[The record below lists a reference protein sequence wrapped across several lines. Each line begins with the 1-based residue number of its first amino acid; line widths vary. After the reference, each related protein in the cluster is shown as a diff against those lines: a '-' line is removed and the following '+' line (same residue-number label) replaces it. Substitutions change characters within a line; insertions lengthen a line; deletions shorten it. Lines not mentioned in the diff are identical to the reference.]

1 MTTKG
6 SRRNIDFLTGT
17 RADFGKLKTLI
28 SNLYM
33 ENELFNIYIF
43 VTGMHMLKEYGSTW
57 EEVREF
63 GIGKLY
69 YFINQ
74 NKSDSMD
81 AIIGKT
87 ITGLSDYIKEIDPE
101 LILVHGDRI
110 ESLAGAIV
118 GCLNNTLVAH
128 VEGGEISG
136 TVDDVIRHSITKLA
150 HIHFVSNMNSK
161 SRLLQLGEQ
170 PESIFIIG
178 SPEIDILNSP
188 DLPNLN
194 EVLTKYEITFTNYIL
209 FILHPVTTEVH
220 KLDQYLLSIK
230 KLLTD
235 TAHNFLIIQSN
246 NDFGSEKI
254 KELYK
259 EINDNKNIRILPSMR
274 FEYYL
279 TALKNAKMIIGNSSS
294 GVRESSYF
302 GVPAINLGTRQKGR
316 SESKNIINS
325 DYDFIQINDIIN
337 KNYGKRF
344 EPTEE
349 FGEGESG
356 SKFKKVLSNP
366 HFWQTAIQKTF
377 KDI

>member
-6 SRRNIDFLTGT
+6 SRRNIVFLTGT

-377 KDI
+377 TDI

>member
-6 SRRNIDFLTGT
+6 SRRNIVFLTGT

-220 KLDQYLLSIK
+220 KLEQYLLSIK

>member
-1 MTTKG
+1 MISKN
-6 SRRNIDFLTGT
+6 SKKNIVFLTGT

-28 SNLYM
+28 SNLYK

-63 GIGKLY
+63 GLGKLY

-81 AIIGKT
+81 SIFGKT
-87 ITGLSDYIKEIDPE
+87 ITGLSDYIKEIDPD
-101 LILVHGDRI
+101 LIVVHGDRI

-118 GCLNNTLVAH
+118 GGLNNTLVAH

-136 TVDDVIRHSITKLA
+136 TVDDIIRHSITKLA
-150 HIHFVSNMNSK
+150 HIHFVSNMDSQN
-161 SRLLQLGEQ
+161 RLLQLGEQ
-170 PESIFIIG
+170 PKSIFIIG
-178 SPEIDILNSP
+178 SPEIDILNSS
-188 DLPNLN
+188 DLPNLD
-194 EVLTKYEITFTNYIL
+194 EVIAKYEINFSDYIL

-220 KLDQYLLSIK
+220 NLDQYLLSIK
-230 KLLTD
+230 KLLTESE
-235 TAHNFLIIQSN
+235 HNFLIIQSN
-246 NDFGSEKI
+246 NDLGSEKI

-259 EINDNKNIRILPSMR
+259 ELIGKQNIRVLPSMR

-316 SESKNIINS
+316 SESKNIVNC
-325 DYDFIQINDIIN
+325 DYDVILINDIIN
-337 KNYGKRF
+337 NNYGKRF
-344 EPTEE
+344 KATEE
-349 FGEGESG
+349 FGEGGSG
-356 SKFKKVLSNP
+356 SKFKKVLSDP
-366 HFWQTAIQKTF
+366 HFWQTPIQKTF

>member
-6 SRRNIDFLTGT
+6 SRKNIVFLTGT

-74 NKSDSMD
+74 NRSDSMD

-87 ITGLSDYIKEIDPE
+87 ITGLSDYIKEIDPD

-136 TVDDVIRHSITKLA
+136 TVDDLIRHSVTKLA
-150 HIHFVSNMNSK
+150 HIHFVSNMDSK
-161 SRLLQLGEQ
+161 NRLLQLGEQ
-170 PESIFIIG
+170 PKSIFIIG
-178 SPEIDILNSP
+178 SPEIDILDSP

-194 EVLTKYEITFTNYIL
+194 EVLTKYEITFNDYIL

-220 KLDQYLLSIK
+220 NLDQHLLSIK
-230 KLLTD
+230 ILLTD
-235 TAHNFLIIQSN
+235 PAHNFLVIQSN

-259 EINDNKNIRILPSMR
+259 ELSNNKNIRILPSMR
-274 FEYYL
+274 FEHYL

-316 SESKNIINS
+316 SDSKNIINC

-344 EPTEE
+344 ESTEE

-356 SKFKKVLSNP
+356 SKFKKVLSDP

>member
-1 MTTKG
+1 
-6 SRRNIDFLTGT
+6 
-17 RADFGKLKTLI
+17 
-28 SNLYM
+28 
-33 ENELFNIYIF
+33 
-43 VTGMHMLKEYGSTW
+43 
-57 EEVREF
+57 
-63 GIGKLY
+63 
-69 YFINQ
+69 
-74 NKSDSMD
+74 MD

-87 ITGLSDYIKEIDPE
+87 ITGLSDYIKEIDPD

-136 TVDDVIRHSITKLA
+136 TVDDLIRHSVTKLA
-150 HIHFVSNMNSK
+150 HIHFVSNMDSK
-161 SRLLQLGEQ
+161 NRLLQLGEQ
-170 PESIFIIG
+170 PKSIFIIG

-194 EVLTKYEITFTNYIL
+194 EVLTKYEITFNDYIL
-209 FILHPVTTEVH
+209 FIFHPVTTEVH
-220 KLDQYLLSIK
+220 NLDQHLLSIK
-230 KLLTD
+230 RLLTHP
-235 TAHNFLIIQSN
+235 AHNFLVIQSN

-259 EINDNKNIRILPSMR
+259 ELSNNKNIRILPSMR

-316 SESKNIINS
+316 SESKNIINC
-325 DYDFIQINDIIN
+325 DYDFIKINDIIN

-344 EPTEE
+344 ESTEE

-356 SKFKKVLSNP
+356 SKFKKVLSDP

>member
-6 SRRNIDFLTGT
+6 SRKNIVFLTGT

-33 ENELFNIYIF
+33 ENELFNIHIF

-74 NKSDSMD
+74 NRSDSMD

-87 ITGLSDYIKEIDPE
+87 ITGLSDYIKEIDPD

-136 TVDDVIRHSITKLA
+136 TVDDLIRHSITKLA
-150 HIHFVSNMNSK
+150 HIHFVSNMDSK
-161 SRLLQLGEQ
+161 NRLLQLGEQ
-170 PESIFIIG
+170 PKSIFIIG

-194 EVLTKYEITFTNYIL
+194 EVLTKYEITFNDYIL

-220 KLDQYLLSIK
+220 NLDQHLLSIK
-230 KLLTD
+230 RLLTD
-235 TAHNFLIIQSN
+235 PAHNFLVIQSN

-259 EINDNKNIRILPSMR
+259 GLKNNKNIRILPSMR

-316 SESKNIINS
+316 SESKNIINC
-325 DYDFIQINDIIN
+325 DYDFIQINDIVD

-344 EPTEE
+344 ESTDE

-356 SKFKKVLSNP
+356 SKFKKVLSDP

>member
-1 MTTKG
+1 MTTKS
-6 SRRNIDFLTGT
+6 SRKNIVFLTGT

-74 NKSDSMD
+74 NRSDSMD

-87 ITGLSDYIKEIDPE
+87 ITGLSDYIKEIDPD

-136 TVDDVIRHSITKLA
+136 TVDDLIRHSVTKLA
-150 HIHFVSNMNSK
+150 HIHFVSNMDSK
-161 SRLLQLGEQ
+161 NRLLQLGEQ
-170 PESIFIIG
+170 PKSIFIIG

-194 EVLTKYEITFTNYIL
+194 EVLTKYEITFNDYIL
-209 FILHPVTTEVH
+209 FIFHPVTTEVH
-220 KLDQYLLSIK
+220 NLDQHLLSIK
-230 KLLTD
+230 RLLTHP
-235 TAHNFLIIQSN
+235 AHNFLVIQSN

-259 EINDNKNIRILPSMR
+259 ELSNNKNIRILPSMR

-316 SESKNIINS
+316 SESKNIINC
-325 DYDFIQINDIIN
+325 DYDFIKINDIIN

-344 EPTEE
+344 ESTEE

-356 SKFKKVLSNP
+356 SKFKKVLSDP